1 LTSENRLNESSR
13 LKDRVAVI
21 DNYDSFTYNL
31 VQLLESVGAR
41 CTVYLNDATSPEAI
55 AASGA
60 DGVVLGPGPAGPLE
74 AGITLAVIEACAGKV
89 PLLGLC
95 LGHQAI
101 AHYFGARVQGAER
114 LMHGKVSPIVHAGEG
129 LFRGIPSPFRAAR
142 YHSLVV
148 DERSLPRCL
157 AATARTPEGELMGI
171 RHRSETIEGIQF
183 HPESILTAHGRTLA
197 QNWVEAP

>member
-1 LTSENRLNESSR
+1 VKE
-13 LKDRVAVI
+13 RVVVI

-41 CTVYLNDATSPEAI
+41 CSVYLNDATSPDAI
-55 AASGA
+55 ARAGA
-60 DGVVLGPGPAGPLE
+60 DGIVLGPGPASPRE
-74 AGITLAVIEACAGKV
+74 AGITLDVIAACAGRV

-101 AHYFGARVQGAER
+101 AHFYGARVQGAER
-114 LMHGKVSPIVHAGEG
+114 LMHGKVSPILHDGDR
-129 LFRGIPSPFRAAR
+129 LFRGIPSPFGAAR

-157 AATARTPEGELMGI
+157 VATARTPEGELMGI
-171 RHRSETIEGIQF
+171 RHRSETIDGIQF
-183 HPESILTAHGRTLA
+183 HPESILTAHGRRMV
-197 QNWVEAP
+197 QNWVDAP